1 MTKILLSLL
10 CLSAALAPAQEVG
23 ADLKQD
29 ITELHAQTF
38 ARQTLQ
44 LQKSLGDAFCT
55 EAFLKQLET
64 ALREGEALRGKETES
79 LCEGMVQSMTG
90 SGLESRDW
98 DTPALMSRIT
108 ELTGKETLLLTPRQL
123 AKLEERVMKGM
134 LPVLKL
140 RERGKEQALLAANA
154 ERKEVTTLSNGVQM
168 EVLPGKGTLSGI
180 NRMTTETGIDLYERT
195 TRRIIADDLPEPIRA
210 VAAEVPEGGAWIFW
224 IPAEVSAAKQTAQAD
239 ENSRREAALADLM
252 GPETHPM
259 AQRNIQTLREIA
271 AEKLGMA
278 EPAEH
283 RLLKIT
289 VWQDSPDAPLEA
301 LPDVR

>member
-1 MTKILLSLL
+1 MTKIFLPLL

-44 LQKSLGDAFCT
+44 LQKSLGDAFCAD
-55 EAFLKQLET
+55 AFRKQLET

-79 LCEGMVQSMTG
+79 LCEGIVQSMTAN
-90 SGLESRDW
+90 GLESRDW
-98 DTPALMSRIT
+98 DTPALMSRLT
-108 ELTGKETLLLTPRQL
+108 ELTEQETLLLSPRQL
-123 AKLEERVMKGM
+123 AALAERVHQGM

-154 ERKEVTTLSNGVQM
+154 ERREVTTLSNGVQM

-195 TRRIIADDLPEPIRA
+195 TRRVTAGDLPSAIRA

-224 IPAEVSAAKQTAQAD
+224 IPAEVSAAKQTAKAD
-239 ENSRREAALADLM
+239 ETTRRDAALADLM
-252 GPETHPM
+252 GPETHPL
-259 AQRNIQTLREIA
+259 AQRNIQTLKEIA
-271 AEKLGMA
+271 AEEEQS
-278 EPAEH
+278 EPEEH
-283 RLLKIT
+283 HLLKIT
-289 VWQDSPDAPLEA
+289 IWQDNPDAPLEA